1 MSQEMEEEV
10 VERGFLSER
19 AEEFRVLE
27 NQKFRIQESEHSCW
41 CKCHRPFEQMALS
54 SDVKRINRTR
64 VSRSEMKLILLTL
77 SPWRGCHQPERV
89 G

>member
-27 NQKFRIQESEHSCW
+27 NQKFRTQESEHSCW

-54 SDVKRINRTR
+54 SDA
-64 VSRSEMKLILLTL
+64 
-77 SPWRGCHQPERV
+77 
-89 G
+89 